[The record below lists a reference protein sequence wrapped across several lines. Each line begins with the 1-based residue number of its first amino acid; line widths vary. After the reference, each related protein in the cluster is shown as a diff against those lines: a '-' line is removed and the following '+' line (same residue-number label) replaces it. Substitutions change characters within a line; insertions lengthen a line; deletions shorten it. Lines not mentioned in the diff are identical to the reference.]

1 MLGGQTRACRHGF
14 HRAVES
20 VDESYKSSFSLLP
33 ERGPGKTPNGFL
45 VERSGPRELGRQ
57 RSAPTVCGL
66 LIEAGP
72 AYELREL

>member
-1 MLGGQTRACRHGF
+1 MVSIVQLKASTKVTKVFLAGT
-14 HRAVES
+14 
-20 VDESYKSSFSLLP
+20 
-33 ERGPGKTPNGFL
+33 GPGKTLNGVFL
-45 VERSGPRELGRQ
+45 VKRSGPRELGRQ